1 MPMQYALKAGLE
13 IDVFY
18 IYTDSETWS
27 GKIHLSQAL
36 QLYRQKTGI
45 PAKLVVVGMTSN
57 GFTIADPK
65 DAGMMDVVGFDPV
78 TPQAINEFAKL
89 S

>member
-1 MPMQYALKAGLE
+1 
-13 IDVFY
+13 
-18 IYTDSETWS
+18 
-27 GKIHLSQAL
+27 
-36 QLYRQKTGI
+36 
-45 PAKLVVVGMTSN
+45 LVVVGMTSN
-57 GFTIADPK
+57 GFIIADPQ

>member
-13 IDVFY
+13 IDVFC